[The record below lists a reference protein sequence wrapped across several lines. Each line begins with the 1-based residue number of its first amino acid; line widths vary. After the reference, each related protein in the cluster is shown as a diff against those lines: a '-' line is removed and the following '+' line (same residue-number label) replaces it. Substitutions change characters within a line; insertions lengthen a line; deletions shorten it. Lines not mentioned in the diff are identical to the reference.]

1 MKSMSSPL
9 LALLALTLVAP
20 SANGFQRTFHLE
32 DELQWAQRDYLEGTN
47 CMARGMFREAEARI
61 GGSISNVTRRL
72 RETEQRARTV
82 EPLQGFFDRL
92 QAVRD
97 GFDDNWTNAVSEVL
111 ALEEPLRAFLS
122 TNAVVQPGLNWRM
135 EVFERLRTKVE
146 TGDKTGASD
155 DLKAFQIGLRRE
167 IESYERLHGLESAFR
182 SVLADLERARDK
194 LETERAKPFDPQ
206 NRADG
211 NALSTERS
219 DGGRP

>member
-1 MKSMSSPL
+1 
-9 LALLALTLVAP
+9 
-20 SANGFQRTFHLE
+20 
-32 DELQWAQRDYLEGTN
+32 
-47 CMARGMFREAEARI
+47 MARGMFREAEASI

-82 EPLQGFFDRL
+82 KPLQGFFDRL

-122 TNAVVQPGLNWRM
+122 TNAVVQPGLNWQM
-135 EVFERLRTKVE
+135 EVFERLQTKVE

>member
-1 MKSMSSPL
+1 MKNITKTFVQAHISDMEGRSYKWVN
-9 LALLALTLVAP
+9 LTE
-20 SANGFQRTFHLE
+20 TYE
-32 DELQWAQRDYLEGTN
+32 
-47 CMARGMFREAEARI
+47 EAVKTI
-61 GGSISNVTRRL
+61 
-72 RETEQRARTV
+72 
-82 EPLQGFFDRL
+82 
-92 QAVRD
+92 
-97 GFDDNWTNAVSEVL
+97 DNWTNAVSEVL

-206 NRADG
+206 NRTDG
-211 NALSTERS
+211 KALSTERS